1 MTLSRIIKNIGL
13 SALFIGSLVWA
24 AVAPAMQA
32 LIPTFL
38 AIASGIGLLRVNTD
52 YISNY

>member
-1 MTLSRIIKNIGL
+1 MKKHTTFKTVLLALVLVGAII
-13 SALFIGSLVWA
+13 WA

-38 AIASGIGLLRVNTD
+38 AIAAGLGLLRLHADLVET
-52 YISNY
+52 Y